1 MINNLKHKLPIDVIN
16 SYEALKSLRDSK
28 SEWRYKFMND
38 ADYLKIQELEY
49 AASIYWSEMLLRI
62 HTIILISSFKTLRWI
77 EAMDNNHCNY
87 YGFCS
92 SFRGLIE
99 SVADTF
105 YTLRNIPLT
114 IAVDFHVIKKQI
126 DESSN
131 VLTTHNNLESEL
143 IHYIQATKIDKSQ
156 KDNYPANFHS
166 KQIKEYLDSIDDPDN
181 NLTNLYSYLCGISHP
196 ASESNQIF
204 MFSDDED
211 TIVCSDSFGLETKLI
226 EVVIEENSKTV
237 SNLFRSY
244 MNNLISTML
253 VLNEFNIDKIYF
265 NISNEKDFKKNEI
278 WKEINEHMI
287 ASELKYKNS
296 LHLGKYD

>member
-1 MINNLKHKLPIDVIN
+1 MINNLKHKLPIDLIN

-38 ADYLKIQELEY
+38 ADYSKIQEVES

-77 EAMDNNHCNY
+77 EAMDNNHSNY

-92 SFRGLIE
+92 SLRGLIE

-105 YTLRNIPLT
+105 YTLRNVPLT

-126 DESSN
+126 NESSI

-143 IHYIQATKIDKSQ
+143 LHYIQATKIDKSQ
-156 KDNYPANFHS
+156 KDIYPKSYNS
-166 KQIKEYLDSIDDPDN
+166 KQIKEYLDSINDPNN
-181 NLTNLYSYLCGISHP
+181 NLNNLYSYLCGISHP
-196 ASESNQIF
+196 AFESNQIF
-204 MFSDDED
+204 MFLDNED
-211 TIVCSDSFGLETKLI
+211 TIVCSDSFGMESKLI
-226 EVVIEENSKTV
+226 DVVIEENSETV
-237 SNLFRSY
+237 SNLFHSY

-253 VLNEFNIDKIYF
+253 VLNEFNIDMIYF
-265 NISNEKDFKKNEI
+265 NISNEKEFKKNEI
-278 WKEINEHMI
+278 WKEVNEHMI
-287 ASELKYKNS
+287 ASKLKYINS
-296 LHLGKYD
+296 LRIGIYD